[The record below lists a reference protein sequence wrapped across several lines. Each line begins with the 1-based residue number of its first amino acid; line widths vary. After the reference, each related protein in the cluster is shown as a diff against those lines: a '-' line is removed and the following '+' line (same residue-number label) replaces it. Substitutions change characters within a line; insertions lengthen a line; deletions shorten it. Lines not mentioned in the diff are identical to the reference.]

1 MAERIRVLYVD
12 DEPGLLQICKLFLER
27 TGRYSVDTIESAAAA
42 LPLLTGDYDAVISDY
57 QMPEM
62 DGIEFLKRVRASG
75 NTVPFILFTGRGR
88 EEVVI
93 QAIDEGA
100 DFYIQKGG
108 DPRSQFA
115 ELTHKVQIAVENH
128 QAAEKIQTLNRLY
141 SVLSATNRAMVRL
154 RTKAEFFSEICR
166 ILVETGGFRLAWIG
180 IADLDLK
187 AILPAASAG
196 YDDGYLDR
204 VDISTEDVPRG
215 RGPTGTA
222 YREGRY
228 YVVNDIA
235 GDPRMEPWREGALK
249 RGYLANSAIPFALG
263 TRNAGVLSLYAPATG
278 FFDEQI
284 IGLLDELA
292 IDISFALQTID
303 EEADRK
309 AAEESIRDLE
319 QKEADLINFL
329 PDATFAIDRAGRV
342 ILWNRAIEEMSGIP
356 AAKMLG
362 RGDYEYAASI
372 YGRRQPILIDL
383 IREPDEAIARG
394 GYGHI
399 VRDRDTLIADT
410 TVTLPTG
417 ERAVLMGKA
426 APLYNRQG
434 EVTGAIESIRDI
446 TERVRAE
453 ENLVESEGRFAAFM
467 SRLPVTA
474 FIKDEQ
480 STNLYVNRRM
490 EEVFGPAEW
499 IGRSVRDLFPPDAAE
514 RMIEDD
520 RQTLAEGYRR
530 TVEPLATKDGEQRIF
545 ETYKFRIDRE
555 NKPPLIGGFAV
566 DITART
572 RAEDAIR
579 ESEERYRNVVEDQ
592 TEFVSRF
599 SPNGIHVFVN
609 EAYCRYFG
617 LRREEILGHR
627 FRPEVPAEDRERL
640 DRFFASLTPDHP
652 VDTIEHRIVM
662 PDGTVQWQR
671 WSDRAIF
678 DASGKVVEYQSVG
691 RDITEE
697 MATRAALEASET
709 RFREQ
714 YQNNPLPVFTWQHRD
729 GEFVLV
735 DCNRAAESLSEGRS
749 RAILGRTASELG
761 GLQPEHRSQ
770 IERCFFERT
779 SLSQEFVSGYFLPG
793 KRIRGTAAFVPPDL
807 VMVHM
812 DDVTERRRAEELM
825 RTALQR
831 LDSLVS
837 NLNTG
842 VIMISEDGMI
852 EHANRTFCDL
862 FEIDGPPESLI
873 GRPAQEV
880 TDRAREIFADPDVMI
895 ARLGECFVRGEP
907 VRGLEIALR
916 NGRVV
921 TVEYIPIVDADGRCA
936 GRIWHLQEI
945 TERKR
950 AEMALRQAND
960 KLTLLFRITRH
971 DITNQLSLLIGYL
984 TVLEEDQADDVT
996 GGYIRIMLTAAE
1008 RIAAMLRFTKTYEE
1022 IGVQA
1027 PAWHDCRALVDAV
1040 TLQVPLGKVAVTN
1053 AIPPGT
1059 EMLADPLIIKV
1070 WYTLLENAIR
1080 HGGTITTIRFSE
1092 RESGDHYQI
1101 ICEDDGDGI
1110 PPDEKERIFEQGVG
1124 RNTGFGLFLAREIFA
1139 TTGIT
1144 IRETGERGKG
1154 ARFEIT
1160 VPKQQYRSAPRP

>member
-27 TGRYSVDTIESAAAA
+27 SGRYSVDTIESAVAA
-42 LPLLTGDYDAVISDY
+42 LPLLTSGYDAVISDY
-57 QMPEM
+57 QMPGM

-100 DFYIQKGG
+100 DFYVQKGG
-108 DPRSQFA
+108 DPKAQFA

-154 RTKAEFFSEICR
+154 RTKADFFSEICR

-180 IADLDLK
+180 IADLELK

-196 YDDGYLDR
+196 HDNGYLDR
-204 VDISTEDVPRG
+204 VDISTEDIPRG

-235 GDPRMEPWREGALK
+235 TDPRMEPWREGALK

-263 TRNAGVLSLYAPATG
+263 TRNAGVLTLYAPVTG
-278 FFDEQI
+278 FFDDQI

-292 IDISFALQTID
+292 MDISFALQTID

-329 PDATFAIDRAGRV
+329 PDATFAIDRAGRI
-342 ILWNRAIEEMSGIP
+342 ILWNRAIEEGTGMP
-356 AAKMLG
+356 AAEMLG
-362 RGDYEYAASI
+362 KGDYEYAI
-372 YGRRQPILIDL
+372 PFYGRRRPILIDL
-383 IREPDEAIARG
+383 ISEPDEVVARR
-394 GYGHI
+394 YGHI
-399 VRDRDTLIADT
+399 VRDRDILIADT
-410 TVTLPTG
+410 TVTLPNG
-417 ERAVLMGKA
+417 KEVVLMGKA
-426 APLYNRQG
+426 GPLYNREG
-434 EVTGAIESIRDI
+434 EVVGAIESFWDI
-446 TERVRAE
+446 TRLVRAE

-467 SRLPVTA
+467 DRLPVTA
-474 FIKDEQ
+474 FIKDAQ
-480 STNLYVNRRM
+480 STILYVNRPM
-490 EEVFGPAEW
+490 GELFGAGDW
-499 IGRSVRDLFPPDAAE
+499 VGRSVREFFPADVAE
-514 RMIEDD
+514 KMIEDD
-520 RQTLAEGYRR
+520 RRALAEGYRR
-530 TVEPLATKDGEQRIF
+530 AVEHLTTKTGEQRIF

-566 DITART
+566 DITDRT

-579 ESEERYRNVVEDQ
+579 ESEQRYYSIIEDQ
-592 TEFVSRF
+592 TEFVCRF
-599 SPNGIHVFVN
+599 SPNGTHVFAN

-627 FRPEVPAEDRERL
+627 FRPVVPAEDRERL

-652 VDTIEHRIVM
+652 VDSIEHRIVM

-678 DASGKVVEYQSVG
+678 DASGGVVEYQSVG

-709 RFREQ
+709 RFRKQ
-714 YQNNPLPVFTWQHRD
+714 YQNNPLPIFTWQHRD

-735 DCNRAAESLSEGRS
+735 DCNRAAEILSEGRS
-749 RAILGRTASELG
+749 RAILGRTVSELD
-761 GLQPEHRSQ
+761 GLQPGHRSQ
-770 IERCFFERT
+770 IERSFFERT
-779 SLSQEFVSGYFLPG
+779 PLSQEFVSGYFLPG
-793 KRIRGTAAFVPPDL
+793 KRILGTTAFVPPDL

-812 DDVTERRRAEELM
+812 DDVTERKRAEELM
-825 RTALQR
+825 RTALRR

-842 VIMISEDGMI
+842 VIMVSEDGLI

-862 FEIDGPPESLI
+862 FEIDGPPEGLI
-873 GRPAQEV
+873 GRPAQEIM
-880 TDRAREIFADPDVMI
+880 DRGREIFADPDATI
-895 ARLGECFVRGEP
+895 ARLGENFVRSEP
-907 VRGLEIALR
+907 LRGLEVALR
-916 NGRVV
+916 NGRFV
-921 TVEYIPIVDADGRCA
+921 TVEHVPIVDADGRCA

-984 TVLEEDQADDVT
+984 TVLGDDQMDDESRR
-996 GGYIRIMLTAAE
+996 YIRIMLTAAE

-1053 AIPPGT
+1053 AIPAGT
-1059 EMLADPLIIKV
+1059 EILADPLIIKV
-1070 WYTLLENAIR
+1070 WYTLLENAVR

-1092 RESGDHYQI
+1092 REFDGDHQI

-1110 PPDEKERIFEQGVG
+1110 PPDLKERIFEQGVG
-1124 RNTGFGLFLAREIFA
+1124 KNTGFGLFLAREIFA

-1144 IRETGERGKG
+1144 IRENGETGKG